1 MSIQL
6 GVIADDFTGAT
17 DIASFMSDSGWKV
30 VQFIEVPTSNNL
42 CPPNADA
49 VVIALKSRSI
59 PAAEA
64 IEQSLACLQWLKECA
79 QARQIYFK
87 YCSTFDSTPAG
98 NIGQVSD
105 ALMSAAGVQQL
116 VHCPALPQN
125 KRTVVHAHLFVNG
138 VLLNQSGMEN
148 HPLNPMRDA
157 DLRRVLAP
165 QIHGAVG
172 SLNLDAIQQGTLAIH
187 QRLVALSAQGCN
199 HVIADTLT
207 PADLDQ
213 LALALAQQ
221 PLLAGGSGL
230 GGALAKR
237 FPSIF
242 ISGAASTLDAASTS
256 GATKFAFPIKRKTVV
271 LSGSCSAMT
280 QQQVSTYCQQAAH
293 FALDVGR
300 CLEVNSG
307 YINDIADWVMAHSC
321 EALAPLVYATQPSD
335 IIREI
340 QQQYGEQQA
349 SLAVE
354 AAFAG
359 LANELLARGVNTF
372 IVAGGETSG
381 TVVKQLGVNML
392 EIGQSIAPGVPWVRD
407 PQRGLMLAL
416 KSGNFGNEH
425 FFVAAQEYT
434 E

>member
-17 DIASFMSDSGWKV
+17 DIASFMSDNGWKV
-30 VQFIEVPTSNNL
+30 VQFIGVPSPENV
-42 CPPNADA
+42 CPADTDA
-49 VVIALKSRSI
+49 VVISLKSRSI
-59 PAAEA
+59 PAADA
-64 IEQSLACLQWLKECA
+64 VAQSLACLQWLKESA
-79 QARQIYFK
+79 QARQVYFK

-105 ALMSAAGVQQL
+105 ALMSAVGVQQL
-116 VHCPALPQN
+116 IHCPALPQN

-165 QIHGAVG
+165 QVHGAVG
-172 SLNLDAIQQGTLAIH
+172 SLNLETIQQGTPAIH
-187 QRLVALSAQGCN
+187 QQLAALTTQGVS

-207 PADLDQ
+207 PADLESLAD
-213 LALALAQQ
+213 ALADR

-230 GGALAKR
+230 GGALAKHR
-237 FPSIF
+237 PSVAG
-242 ISGAASTLDAASTS
+242 SGAKVFT
-256 GATKFAFPIKRKTVV
+256 FPAEKKAVV

-280 QQQVSTYCQQAAH
+280 NRQVNAYCQLAAH

-300 CLEVNSG
+300 CINLDAA
-307 YINDIADWVMAHSC
+307 YIREIADWVLAHISDD
-321 EALAPLVYATQPSD
+321 LAPLVYATQPPE
-335 IIREI
+335 IIRDI
-340 QQQYGEQQA
+340 QQKYGEQQA
-349 SLAVE
+349 SAAVE
-354 AAFAG
+354 ETFAR
-359 LANELLARGVNTF
+359 LATDLLGRGVNTF

-381 TVVKQLGVNML
+381 TVVKQLDVQTL
-392 EIGQSIAPGVPWVRD
+392 EIGKSIAPGVPWVRD

-416 KSGNFGNEH
+416 KSGNFGNED
-425 FFVAAQEYT
+425 FFVTAQEYA

>member
-17 DIASFMSDSGWKV
+17 DIASFMSDNGWKV
-30 VQFIEVPTSNNL
+30 VQFIGVPTSNNL
-42 CPPNADA
+42 CPPNTDA

-64 IEQSLACLQWLKECA
+64 IEQSLACLHWLKKCA

-105 ALMSAAGVQQL
+105 ALMSAAGGQQL

-172 SLNLDAIQQGTLAIH
+172 SLSLEAIQQGTLAIH

-207 PADLDQ
+207 PADLDH

-242 ISGAASTLDAASTS
+242 MSGTASTS
-256 GATKFAFPIKRKTVV
+256 GATKFAFPIKRKAVV

-280 QQQVSTYCQQAAH
+280 HRQVSTYRQRAAH
-293 FALDVGR
+293 LSLDVGR
-300 CLEVNSG
+300 CIEADSG
-307 YINDIADWVMAHSC
+307 YINGIADWVMAHSSD
-321 EALAPLVYATQPSD
+321 ALAPLVYATQLPD

-340 QQQYGEQQA
+340 QQKYGEQQA
-349 SLAVE
+349 STAVE

-392 EIGQSIAPGVPWVRD
+392 EIGKSIAPGVPWVRD

-425 FFVAAQEYT
+425 FFVAAQEYA

>member
-1 MSIQL
+1 M
-6 GVIADDFTGAT
+6 
-17 DIASFMSDSGWKV
+17 
-30 VQFIEVPTSNNL
+30 
-42 CPPNADA
+42 
-49 VVIALKSRSI
+49 
-59 PAAEA
+59 
-64 IEQSLACLQWLKECA
+64 
-79 QARQIYFK
+79 
-87 YCSTFDSTPAG
+87 
-98 NIGQVSD
+98 
-105 ALMSAAGVQQL
+105 
-116 VHCPALPQN
+116 
-125 KRTVVHAHLFVNG
+125 
-138 VLLNQSGMEN
+138 
-148 HPLNPMRDA
+148 
-157 DLRRVLAP
+157 
-165 QIHGAVG
+165 
-172 SLNLDAIQQGTLAIH
+172 
-187 QRLVALSAQGCN
+187 
-199 HVIADTLT
+199 
-207 PADLDQ
+207 
-213 LALALAQQ
+213 
-221 PLLAGGSGL
+221 
-230 GGALAKR
+230 
-237 FPSIF
+237 
-242 ISGAASTLDAASTS
+242 
-256 GATKFAFPIKRKTVV
+256 V

-425 FFVAAQEYT
+425 FLWQHRSIQSEQPPVFRAATIFGAATSVKTVTTCQT
-434 E
+434 STLFGATSA